1 MFLNLFKSVERP
13 HLEYASTSWTP
24 IFKKDKFQ
32 IENVQRRAT
41 RLVKSIRHLSY
52 EERLRALG
60 LTSLEYRRE
69 RADMI
74 QVYKIMHGIDKIDKD
89 KFFTMHTYAATR
101 GHSLKLFKRR
111 SRLLVRANSFSHRVV
126 DNWNSLTEDIV
137 NAPSL
142 NAFKSRLNRFWR
154 EHPNKFSPSCYAPG
168 QRSREDRI
176 HHQNAS
182 EEASRPN

>member
-1 MFLNLFKSVERP
+1 MRP
-13 HLEYASTSWTP
+13 HLEYASTIWTP
-24 IFKKDKFQ
+24 IFKKDKIQ

-41 RLVKSIRHLSY
+41 RLVKSIRNLSY
-52 EERLRALG
+52 EERLKALG
-60 LTSLEYRRE
+60 LPSLEYRRE

-74 QVYKIMHGIDKIDKD
+74 QVYKIMHGIDKVDKD
-89 KFFTMHTYAATR
+89 KVFTMHTYAATR

-142 NAFKSRLNRFWR
+142 NAFKSRLNRFW
-154 EHPNKFSPSCYAPG
+154 
-168 QRSREDRI
+168 
-176 HHQNAS
+176 
-182 EEASRPN
+182 